1 MGKTRLAFFIDLG
14 TKRLEGES
22 MSPMSILV
30 VLLKVVN
37 VERLLMT
44 KETDLPLVT
53 RLFRWWGLL
62 VCVIGGTVA
71 LVIAIADY
79 ANSVFHLW

>member
-1 MGKTRLAFFIDLG
+1 MRDILA
-14 TKRLEGES
+14 
-22 MSPMSILV
+22 
-30 VLLKVVN
+30 VLLSTISWKGVF
-37 VERLLMT
+37 MT
-44 KETDLPLVT
+44 EDQKLPLVT

-71 LVIAIADY
+71 VIIALSDY

>member
-1 MGKTRLAFFIDLG
+1 
-14 TKRLEGES
+14 
-22 MSPMSILV
+22 MSPLSILV

-37 VERLLMT
+37 VERLFMT

-71 LVIAIADY
+71 LADY

>member
-1 MGKTRLAFFIDLG
+1 
-14 TKRLEGES
+14 
-22 MSPMSILV
+22 MSPLSILV

-37 VERLLMT
+37 VERLCMT